1 MSTKDPALEAEFTR
15 KMVLGILGTLEQKGL
30 LSKEEVDGI
39 IRAARQA
46 AQPAPKRP
54 LGGPAGPGTTWV
66 RPGQAH
72 EALDRSTPVAI
83 PNVQR
88 SAEPAKSQAA
98 PPVIDIDLGS

>member
-39 IRAARQA
+39 IKAARQA

-66 RPGQAH
+66 RPGQSH
-72 EALDRSTPVAI
+72 EPVDRSTPVAI

-88 SAEPAKSQAA
+88 QPEPVRAEPA
-98 PPVIDIDLGS
+98 PPVIDIDLK